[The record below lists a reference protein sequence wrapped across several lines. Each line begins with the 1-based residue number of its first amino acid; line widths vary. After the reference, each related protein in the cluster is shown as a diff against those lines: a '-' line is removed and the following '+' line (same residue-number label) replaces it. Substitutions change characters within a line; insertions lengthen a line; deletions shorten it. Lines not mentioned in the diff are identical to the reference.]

1 MGGRSGRA
9 VAVVQWRAQHLVLLG
24 HLLHVGGEEL
34 VDALLGGLRAL
45 ASVQRKE
52 GDVEEQQHAGR
63 VSSYV
68 CLKLVITHSRAS
80 GASW

>member
-9 VAVVQWRAQHLVLLG
+9 VAVVQWHAQHLVLLG

-45 ASVQRKE
+45 GDRRGRE
-52 GDVEEQQHAGR
+52 GGDLGREEREHREHRLGVEHVLR
-63 VSSYV
+63 
-68 CLKLVITHSRAS
+68 RMRRR
-80 GASW
+80 W